1 MYFSSIS
8 HLWPG
13 CFLLPSTGSL
23 IPPPALPLT
32 QSVTLSK
39 LHTTSLNL
47 GVRVRVRIVTPPQL
61 PTKACSEIQKRQKQL
76 VWAWTAVSPAVFL
89 QGWGHIFVHPVHPTP
104 STLPGT

>member
-1 MYFSSIS
+1 MHFSSIF

-23 IPPPALPLT
+23 TPPPASPLP

-47 GVRVRVRIVTPPQL
+47 GVRVRVMIPPQL
-61 PTKACSEIQKRQKQL
+61 PTKACSEAK
-76 VWAWTAVSPAVFL
+76 
-89 QGWGHIFVHPVHPTP
+89 
-104 STLPGT
+104 